1 MKNRLPEKLTAL
13 RKNFKFSQADIARQM
28 NVPVNEYMHWENGSA
43 VCRIDQLKQL
53 ADFYHVPM
61 VELLDNRREVTMPDP
76 EIMYAS
82 VEIPF
87 AKKSDEQ
94 KAQDESVE
102 IMPVSGLLEEAE
114 VDLMP
119 VAGVVSETAPA
130 ENTRKVTTGTIE
142 MNTLEFEPTL
152 TNRIVDDRQP
162 EAEKPVQENGTG
174 KNRNLLI
181 VVACLLLAAA
191 GIFGIM
197 KMRDKTPADPEEINK
212 LGSVNRLALTDT
224 CSLYIDDSGRLNT
237 MGTVPPLDDYDG
249 VVQISAFDGHLLG
262 LKKDGTVV
270 TNNGLKLDE
279 WEGITMIA
287 AGKTHAAGLKEDG
300 TVVCEGS
307 EAGCDV
313 AGWTDVQAVYA
324 GRDLTLGLTK
334 DGSLLISGKVNAEEQ
349 LKTVNSAVDLAVNE
363 SQIAVVTKDGRVT
376 CYAIGT
382 GSPFNTAAWTG
393 VEKVALGS
401 DFAVGLS
408 GGKVLTATT
417 DEDLIEAVK
426 NWNGI
431 RMLAGRGRT
440 LVAVNAAGKVIG
452 CGDNTWGVY
461 PETEETADP
470 EDDKEEKLAGVQ
482 NVKFNVATGNL
493 SISWDKVP
501 NADFY
506 EITVSTSPVTKL
518 KSAKNSTSISTS
530 KLEDGAE
537 YSVTITAC
545 SNNTKK
551 YQNSDA
557 VNVIYTFNAA
567 TEQLDAVSGLSAD
580 ATDDGW
586 HLEWN
591 AVKNAAWY
599 RVRVGDIEKKAE
611 TNKLDIA
618 GSELTD
624 GMAYNISVT
633 ACPKDGDKKYTESAA
648 SSMQKTFAY
657 RTYTVTVHFSGAQS
671 DTFTLNLRK
680 GTYTYKDQFTA
691 KVQEGNQLAA
701 PDSSFTVSS
710 DLEINGVAVE
720 VIPTPEPTPT
730 PTATPTPTS
739 TPEVTETPGETTE
752 PEPTAEGE
760 GHE

>member
-87 AKKSDEQ
+87 AKKGDDQ
-94 KAQDESVE
+94 KAQDESVQ
-102 IMPVSGLLEEAE
+102 IMPVSGLLAEAE

-119 VAGVVSETAPA
+119 VAGVVSEAAP
-130 ENTRKVTTGTIE
+130 EEKTREVPAGTIE

-152 TNRIVDDRQP
+152 ANRIVDDPLP
-162 EAEKPVQENGTG
+162 EEKPEEPGDNKG

-181 VVACLLLAAA
+181 IAVCALLAIA

-197 KMRDKTPADPEEINK
+197 KMRNRTPEDPAEINK
-212 LGSVNRLALTDT
+212 LSAVNRLALTDT
-224 CSLYIDDSGRLNT
+224 CSLYIDDNGKLNAL
-237 MGTVPPLDDYDG
+237 GTVPPLDDYDG
-249 VVQISAFDGHLLG
+249 VVQVSAFGGHLLG

-270 TNNGLKLDE
+270 TNSGLDLSE
-279 WEGITMIA
+279 WEEVTMIA
-287 AGKTHAAGLKEDG
+287 AGKTHAAGLKTDG
-300 TVVCEGS
+300 TVVCAGS
-307 EAGCDV
+307 EEGCEV
-313 AGWTDVQAVYA
+313 ADWTDVKAVYA
-324 GRDLTLGLTK
+324 GRDLTIGLK
-334 DGSLLISGKVNAEEQ
+334 SDGSLLISGKVNAEEQ
-349 LKTVNSAVDLAVNE
+349 LKTVTNAADLVINE
-363 SQIAVVTKDGRVT
+363 SQIAVVAKDGRVN

-408 GGKVLTATT
+408 GGKILTATT
-417 DEDLIEAVK
+417 DTDVIEAVK
-426 NWNGI
+426 NWSGI
-431 RMLAGRGRT
+431 RMIAGQGRT
-440 LVAVNAAGKVIG
+440 LVAVDAAGKVIG
-452 CGDNTWGVY
+452 CGDNTWAVY

-470 EDDKEEKLAGVQ
+470 EKDKEEKLAGVQ
-482 NVKFNVATGNL
+482 NVRFNVATGNL
-493 SISWDKVP
+493 SISWDTVP

-530 KLEDGAE
+530 KLQDGAE
-537 YSVTITAC
+537 YSITITAC
-545 SNNTKK
+545 SNDTKE

-557 VNVIYTFNAA
+557 VNVMYTFNAA
-567 TEQLDAVSGLSAD
+567 TEQLEAVSGLSAD

-586 HLEWN
+586 HLKWN

-599 RVRVGDIEKKAE
+599 RVKVGDIEKKAD
-611 TNKLDIA
+611 TNEINIA

-624 GMAYNISVT
+624 GKAYNITVS
-633 ACPKDGDKKYTESAA
+633 ACPKDGDKKYTESDA
-648 SSMQKTFAY
+648 STMQKTFAY
-657 RTYTVTVHFSGAQS
+657 KTYTVTVHFSGAQT
-671 DTFTLNLRK
+671 DTFTLTLRR
-680 GTYTYKDQFTA
+680 GSYTYKDQFA
-691 KVQEGNQLAA
+691 DKVQSGNRLAA
-701 PDSSFTVSS
+701 PDNSFTVNS
-710 DLEINGVAVE
+710 DQIGRAHV
-720 VIPTPEPTPT
+720 
-730 PTATPTPTS
+730 
-739 TPEVTETPGETTE
+739 
-752 PEPTAEGE
+752 
-760 GHE
+760 